1 MATSVPVV
9 HYRNEFVA
17 GFEARQSTFRDTVTT
32 EAMVNGTSATFLVVN
47 TGREATTRGPNGL
60 IPAGVD
66 NQSQVTC
73 NLTELH
79 DLVQRTKFNIFTDQ
93 GDQRRIMQM
102 GGMSVINRAIDNDIV
117 TALSAA
123 SVTAGSAAV
132 ITKAIVNK
140 AITKLG
146 NAKVPQSDRY
156 GAITPAA
163 WSYLSD
169 ITSFASRDYVDS
181 RPVVEGMPS
190 PGKLIN
196 WMGVNWFV
204 PDIDLPGQGTSSAT
218 MFLFHKSAIGHA
230 VDKGSIDVA
239 GGYQEE
245 QSYYWAR
252 HSVFHGA
259 KLLLNAGVV
268 KILHDDSALS

>member
-1 MATSVPVV
+1 MATSVPVT

-17 GFEARQSTFRDTVTT
+17 GFEARQSTFRDVVTN
-32 EAMVNGTSATFLVVN
+32 EVMVNGTNATFLIVN

-66 NQSQVTC
+66 NQSQVTVP
-73 NLTELH
+73 LTELH
-79 DLVQRTKFNIFTDQ
+79 DLVERTKFNVFTDQ

-102 GGMSVINRAIDNDIV
+102 GGMAVLNRAIDIDIV

-123 SVTAGSAAV
+123 TVTAGAAAV

-146 NAKVPQSDRY
+146 NAKVPNSDRY

-169 ITSFASRDYVDS
+169 ITSFASSDYVNS
-181 RPVVEGMPS
+181 RPLVEGMPK
-190 PGKLIN
+190 PGQMVN

-204 PDIDLPGQGTSSAT
+204 PDVDLPGQGTSSAT
-218 MFLFHKSAIGHA
+218 CFLFHKSAIGHA
-230 VDKGSIDVA
+230 VDKGMIDVA
-239 GGYQEE
+239 GGYNEE

-252 HSVFHGA
+252 HSIFHGA

-268 KILHDDSALS
+268 KILNDDSALS